1 MSSGVYSSGDDV
13 LADMCEADER
23 VQRMLLSAVVEPGD
37 VSIARLLTEVGIFQT
52 IEHIARPD
60 VDPALHARLYHRLLR
75 ADPYRDAQ
83 VIAKLNGRVIIP
95 SDLDWPSQLGDLG
108 LSAPSLLWVRGAP
121 DLRVAML
128 RSVAM
133 VGARACTP
141 YGDRVASEFASELAG
156 LGWCIVSGGAF
167 GIDTAAHRGALAAAG
182 STAAVLA
189 CGVDVSYPPR
199 NETLFDQIAQ
209 QGFLISEVAPGAVP
223 HRGRFLVR
231 NRVIA
236 ALTRGTVVVE
246 AALRSGSLSTA
257 RAAQELN
264 RMVLAVPGPVTS
276 AQSAG
281 VNQLSRHGA
290 HVVTSAAEI
299 IEAVGELGGDLAPE
313 PRGQLS
319 LLDHLDPSSRSV
331 LDALPAR
338 GSLSASDIARQ
349 AGCAPSEVMGHLAL
363 LELEGFVRRRDD
375 GWSLVRGAL
384 LRGAPH

>member
-1 MSSGVYSSGDDV
+1 MTRNSYSCGDDA
-13 LADMCEADER
+13 LADMSHADEHI
-23 VQRMLLSAVVEPGD
+23 QRALLSAVAEPGD
-37 VSIARLLTEVGIFQT
+37 VTIARLLNEVGVLGT

-60 VDPALHARLYHRLLR
+60 LDPVLHARLYQRLLN
-75 ADPYRDAQ
+75 ADPRRDLDLL
-83 VIAKLNGRVIIP
+83 AKLNGRVIIP
-95 SDLDWPSQLGDLG
+95 SDVDWPSQLDDLG
-108 LSAPSLLWVRGAP
+108 VATPWLLWVRGLA
-121 DLRVAML
+121 DLRLTML
-128 RSVAM
+128 RSVAI

-156 LGWCIVSGGAF
+156 LGWCVVSGGAF
-167 GIDTAAHRGALAAAG
+167 GIDTAAHRGALAAG
-182 STAAVLA
+182 GRTAAVLA

-199 NETLFDQIAQ
+199 NESLFERIAE

-246 AALRSGSLSTA
+246 AAVRSGSLSTA
-257 RAAQELN
+257 RAAEELN
-264 RMVLAVPGPVTS
+264 RMVLAVPGPITS

-281 VNQLSRHGA
+281 ANQLSRNGA

-299 IEAVGELGGDLAPE
+299 VEAVGELGGDLAPA

-319 LLDHLDPSSRSV
+319 LLDHLDASSRSV

-338 GSLSASDIARQ
+338 GSMSTSEIARQ
-349 AGCAPSEVMGHLAL
+349 AGLAPAEVMGHLAL
-363 LELEGFVRRRDD
+363 LELEGLVRRRDA

>member
-1 MSSGVYSSGDDV
+1 MEQGSYSCGDDV
-13 LADMCEADER
+13 LADMSQADER
-23 VQRMLLSAVVEPGD
+23 VQRALLSAVVEPGD
-37 VSIARLLTEVGIFQT
+37 ATISRLVNDVGVLAT
-52 IEHIARPD
+52 IERIARPD
-60 VDPALHARLYHRLLR
+60 VEPALHARLYQRLLN
-75 ADPYRDAQ
+75 ADPRRDLHLLS
-83 VIAKLNGRVIIP
+83 KLNGRVIIP
-95 SDLDWPSQLGDLG
+95 SDADWPSQLSDLG
-108 LSAPSLLWVRGAP
+108 LAAPWLLWVRGVP
-121 DLRVAML
+121 DVRVAML
-128 RSVAM
+128 RSVAI

-167 GIDTAAHRGALAAAG
+167 GIDTAAHRGALAAG
-182 STAAVLA
+182 GRTAAVLA

-199 NETLFDQIAQ
+199 NESLFEQIAE

-246 AALRSGSLSTA
+246 AAVRSGSLSTA

-264 RMVLAVPGPVTS
+264 RMVLAVPGPITS

-281 VNQLSRHGA
+281 VNQLSRNGA

-299 IEAVGELGGDLAPE
+299 VEAVGELGADLAPA
-313 PRGQLS
+313 PRGQLG
-319 LLDHLDPSSRSV
+319 LLDHLDASSRAV

-338 GSLSASDIARQ
+338 GSMSAGEIARQ
-349 AGCAPSEVMGHLAL
+349 AALAPAEVMGHLAL
-363 LELEGFVRRRDD
+363 LEMEGLVRRRDT